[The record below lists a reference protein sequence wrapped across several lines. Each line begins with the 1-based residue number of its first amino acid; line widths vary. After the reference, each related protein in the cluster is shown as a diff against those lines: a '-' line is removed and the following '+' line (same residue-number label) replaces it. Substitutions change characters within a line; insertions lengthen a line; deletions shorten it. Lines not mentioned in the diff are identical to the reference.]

1 MSKYYKSGSYKNVAF
16 EYIDDKYAYRLKEAE
31 QSFISADTETETLS
45 AEPRSFNLTVC
56 VYGSNAKKQR
66 DDLIKALEDPKSG
79 ILVHPQFGRISVKV
93 EKDGFEVSSS
103 ADKGNYYEFS
113 INFIKVDADKLK
125 FSVMPVS
132 ANPKDALSK
141 AVAEAQAV
149 SAKNFMDK
157 VKVKGMLESVA
168 DDAALMA
175 QKVTSEISKLTSAEV
190 LPFSTV
196 SNIKNSINTISSS
209 AGGLLNYP
217 DKFVGAIMN
226 ALSYDGATYNFFKR
240 LAAISFTPN
249 KPKYLT
255 ETRRQSVVNQQSIVN
270 LIVQVAVIKACET
283 GSEIE
288 NSSQSEIA
296 NRIEELTNLVEL
308 VIDNPV
314 NSDNFDLQSRFEKI
328 LQSSVAVLQ
337 SLKSQKTKTLTL
349 VDTVPSVVLLHRIGG
364 RKMVN
369 QADDFQNRN
378 NIKNPLFIN
387 GGQTVE
393 VAYD

>member
-56 VYGSNAKKQR
+56 VYGSNAAKQR

-93 EKDGFEVSSS
+93 EKDGFEVTSS

-132 ANPKDALSK
+132 ANPKDALLQ
-141 AVAEAQAV
+141 AINEATNATTD
-149 SAKNFMDK
+149 NFTDK
-157 VKVKGMLESVA
+157 VKVKGWLESVA
-168 DDAALMA
+168 DDAASMA
-175 QKVTSEISKLTSAEV
+175 QKVASEISKLTSAEV

-196 SNIKNSINTISSS
+196 AQIKGSIDTLSGS
-209 AGGLLNYP
+209 AGSLLNYP
-217 DKFVGAIMN
+217 DKFVAAVMN
-226 ALSYDGATYNFFKR
+226 ALSYEGATYNFFKR

-255 ETRRQSVVNQQSIVN
+255 ETRKQSIINQQSIVN
-270 LIVQVAVIKACET
+270 LVVQVAVIKACET

-288 NSSQSEIA
+288 NSSETEIA
-296 NRIEELTNLVEL
+296 KRIEELTNLVET
-308 VIDNPV
+308 VIDNPL
-314 NSDNFDLQSRFEKI
+314 NADNFEIQSRFEKL
-328 LQSSVAVLQ
+328 LQSGVSALHAQ
-337 SLKSQKTKTLTL
+337 TASKTKTITPA
-349 VDTVPSVVLLHRIGG
+349 DTIPAVVLLYQVGG
-364 RKMVN
+364 KKLVN
-369 QADDFQNRN
+369 QSDTFQNRN
-378 NIKNPLFIN
+378 KIKNPLFIT
-387 GGQTVE
+387 GGQSVE